1 MLLYFGPKAGL
12 GLIKSKIYPPSLQSM
27 GGNTHSP
34 PPSSYAYVW
43 GPLPFRNFLKKSW
56 HTETDLG
63 PNVNRFRT

>member
-12 GLIKSKIYPPSLQSM
+12 GLIKSQIYPPPLSRAW
-27 GGNTHSP
+27 GVIPIP

-43 GPLPFRNFLKKSW
+43 GPLPFRNFLKKSG